1 MKYYFLKFVL
11 LIAGAFSVVT
21 GAQAEQTRETKET
34 MKALKVELL
43 VFSGRPNPT
52 FLITDKQQIKD
63 IMGLAKS
70 LPKNKAL
77 KDGESGLPEPK
88 LGYQGFV
95 VTNQSAIAPEIKSF
109 VVNGS
114 AVQLALMPTGSAK
127 GASKAGVEQS
137 AAIDSSTSL
146 ESKLLSHVKNE
157 GIVDDKLLEF
167 IDQSK

>member
-1 MKYYFLKFVL
+1 MKHYFLKFAL
-11 LIAGAFSVVT
+11 LVAGTFSVVL
-21 GAQAEQTRETKET
+21 GAQAEET
-34 MKALKVELL
+34 MKALKVEML

-63 IMGLAKS
+63 ILGLAKS
-70 LPKNKAL
+70 LPKNKAV
-77 KDGESGLPEPK
+77 KDGESGLPESK

-109 VVNGS
+109 VVHGS

-127 GASKAGVEQS
+127 GAAKAGVEQ
-137 AAIDSSTSL
+137 AALIDSGTSL
-146 ESKLLSHVKNE
+146 ENKLLSHVKSE

-167 IDQSK
+167 IDSSK